1 MKQRKR
7 FTTGKHYK
15 DLGVYLGV
23 RETYSVPDKTSK
35 LEHIFNTGVY
45 GVNGAVELKRIKV

>member
-15 DLGVYLGV
+15 GLGVYLGI
-23 RETYSVPDKTSK
+23 RKTYSVPDKTSK
-35 LEHIFNTGVY
+35 TEHIFNTGVY
-45 GVNGAVELKRIKV
+45 NTNGAVELKRIKV